1 MCGTGNIAGSKCT
14 DGIIKKGSNV
24 RVMVRGDKII
34 FVDKVK
40 TLHNFKAEVDKI
52 ETRDECGWYLKTS
65 KMVILLRVTYLL
77 DSILK

>member
-14 DGIIKKGSNV
+14 DGIIKTGSKV

-52 ETRDECGWYLKTS
+52 ETGDECG
-65 KMVILLRVTYLL
+65 VGLLVFEDFQNGDIIESYVPSRL
-77 DSILK
+77 